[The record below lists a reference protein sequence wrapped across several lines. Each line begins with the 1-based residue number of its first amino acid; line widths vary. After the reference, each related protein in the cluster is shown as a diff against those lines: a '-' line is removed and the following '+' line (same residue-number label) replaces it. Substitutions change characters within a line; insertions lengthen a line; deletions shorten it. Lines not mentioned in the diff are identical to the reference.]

1 MELFP
6 ILERRN
12 KLNDNLWYVLSP
24 TNNVQVGVPSN
35 EVNSGGEVRLVFWS
49 VAKADWLVLITCQ
62 KICLTSPPESKYIVL
77 SPKKV
82 LKFR

>member
-24 TNNVQVGVPSN
+24 TNNVQVGDLSN

-49 VAKADWLVLITCQ
+49 VAKADWLILITCQ
-62 KICLTSPPESKYIVL
+62 KNMPHL
-77 SPKKV
+77 STRIQIYCFV
-82 LKFR
+82 T